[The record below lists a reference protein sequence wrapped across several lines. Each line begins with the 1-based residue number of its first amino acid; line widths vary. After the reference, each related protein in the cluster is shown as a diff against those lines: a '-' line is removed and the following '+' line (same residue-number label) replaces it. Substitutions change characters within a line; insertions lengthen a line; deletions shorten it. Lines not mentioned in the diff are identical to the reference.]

1 MTLGEIVELIIG
13 FAILGFMLVFI
24 IIVPI
29 QILNQPKRRT
39 TRRRTRK
46 SYKSKSS
53 FNSYG
58 PKDFDYYH
66 NHNKLNF
73 FVYFIE
79 NEDLGALKIGV
90 GSGGRLLQLLNSYQD
105 KNELSSNIG
114 WKLLRLAVFADF
126 ENEYELGKIYAEQA
140 EKKAH
145 YYWRNVLHLPIHLT
159 PLQMGYSKVKNYGE
173 VNWTLTK
180 GYTETVEKGKVCE
193 VSTWNYVINSYGF
206 IEENN
211 AFMGSQPREL
221 NLLHQNHSALNE
233 PLEYEAFTLKQVRHF
248 FNNELSPKDKKSMEE
263 RFWERVDKKF
273 DDCWMW
279 TGAATSKDESR
290 AYGLFNY
297 DGKLE
302 LTHRL
307 AWVLE
312 GKEDIENSTLENRC
326 GHKKCV
332 KTDHWGVSLRSKNN
346 FGEKRVSTFQCT
358 SEGCERPSETFTKAT
373 LCEPCRQKV
382 KRIRRK
388 KRNQFSV
395 ENYSSLQDKDLI
407 NLNPISIKM
416 IGKIS
421 VYRCISEG
429 CTWPSSS
436 MFESAYCEICKKKRA
451 KRQDK

>member
-13 FAILGFMLVFI
+13 FAILGFMLFFI

-39 TRRRTRK
+39 TRRSTRK

-53 FNSYG
+53 FKSYG

-66 NHNKLNF
+66 QHNKSNF

-159 PLQMGYSKVKNYGE
+159 SLQMGYSKVKNYGE

-211 AFMGSQPREL
+211 AFMGNEPREL
-221 NLLHQNHSALNE
+221 KLLHQNHSVLNE
-233 PLEYEAFTLKQVRHF
+233 PLEYEAFKLKQVRHYY
-248 FNNELSPKDKKSMEE
+248 EKDSTTSEKKSVEE
-263 RFWERVDKKF
+263 RFWAKVDKN
-273 DDCWMW
+273 DSGCWQW
-279 TGAATSKDESR
+279 TGAKTNSKYE
-290 AYGLFNY
+290 YGLFNFL
-297 DGKLE
+297 DNLSMAHKI
-302 LTHRL
+302 

-312 GKEDIENSTLENRC
+312 GREELGNSLLDNVCGNRT
-326 GHKKCV
+326 CV
-332 KTDHWGVSLRSKNN
+332 NPEHWEKSIRTFNLDGEEKISN
-346 FGEKRVSTFQCT
+346 FSCVN
-358 SEGCERPSETFTKAT
+358 EGCERPSRAIHKQS
-373 LCEPCRQKV
+373 LCEPCRQ
-382 KRIRRK
+382 
-388 KRNQFSV
+388 S
-395 ENYSSLQDKDLI
+395 
-407 NLNPISIKM
+407 
-416 IGKIS
+416 
-421 VYRCISEG
+421 
-429 CTWPSSS
+429 
-436 MFESAYCEICKKKRA
+436 A
-451 KRQDK
+451 KRKRRVSKPVSSYICTSKNCNNPSRTITKPGLCEKCWQTQYRLSKTKLAD